1 MFKEEIIGI
10 AAAIATYIFAYYGF
24 LEQIEF
30 LQFISSFLAGVF
42 TTYVFQH
49 RLQIEGEKRKIKRE
63 DAITMRDVV
72 YGPIFREMNEILE
85 SMELGKSPEWE
96 ITSRLKEMKTHYLF
110 YNMKRDLKNKFYTLA
125 EKLDKYQT
133 IYSSTQTL
141 VLLKIREVVEKFH
154 DIDVGRGMGQVR
166 LRLEL
171 VKDAIG
177 LGSIILDEA
186 VLQGTKP
193 SDFIRT
199 KKEEWGDDISIEVR
213 VGGKSKEL
221 SDFESL
227 YENVL
232 SEMEGEPLF
241 REGKKQRQALVKEL
255 EMFLGKIE
263 EFITV
268 Q

>member
-1 MFKEEIIGI
+1 MTDLQENLSWIIGSI
-10 AAAIATYIFAYYGF
+10 ATATAIAIGWFVSSGAVVNLLFLLIGAGITYFVQTKTQAR
-24 LEQIEF
+24 
-30 LQFISSFLAGVF
+30 AW
-42 TTYVFQH
+42 
-49 RLQIEGEKRKIKRE
+49 KRE
-63 DAITMRDVV
+63 NALTMRDKV

-96 ITSRLKEMKTHYLF
+96 ITSRLKEMKTQYLF
-110 YNMKRDLKNKFYTLA
+110 YNMRRDLKNKFYTLA

-141 VLLKIREVVEKFH
+141 VLHKIREAVEKFH
-154 DIDVGRGMGQVR
+154 HIDVGIGMGQVR

-171 VKDAIG
+171 LKDAIG
-177 LGSIILDEA
+177 LGSITLDEA
-186 VLQGTKP
+186 ILQGTNP

-199 KKEEWGDDISIEVR
+199 KKKDWGEDIFIEVR

-232 SEMEGEPLF
+232 SEMEGEPLY
-241 REGKKQRQALVKEL
+241 REEKKQRQVLVEEL
-255 EMFLGKIE
+255 KMFLNQIKN
-263 EFITV
+263 FITV

>member
-1 MFKEEIIGI
+1 MSKDDIIGI
-10 AAAIATYIFAYYGF
+10 FGAALSSVFATLGF
-24 LEQIEF
+24 LWNIGA
-30 LQFISSFLAGVF
+30 LQLIFSFLAGSF
-42 TTYVFQH
+42 TTYVVQR
-49 RLQIEGEKRKIKRE
+49 RLQMESERRKIERE
-63 DAITMRDVV
+63 DSITMRDKV

-96 ITSRLKEMKTHYLF
+96 ITSRLKEMKTQYLF
-110 YNMKRDLKNKFYTLA
+110 YNMRRDLKNKFYTLA

-141 VLLKIREVVEKFH
+141 VLLKIREAVEKFH
-154 DIDVGRGMGQVR
+154 DLDVSLGMGQVR

-171 VKDAIG
+171 LKDAIG
-177 LGSIILDEA
+177 LGSITLDEA
-186 VLQGTKP
+186 ILQGTNP

-199 KKEEWGDDISIEVR
+199 KKKDWGEDIFIEVR

-241 REGKKQRQALVKEL
+241 QEERKQRQALVKEL
-255 EMFLGKIE
+255 EMFLGQIE